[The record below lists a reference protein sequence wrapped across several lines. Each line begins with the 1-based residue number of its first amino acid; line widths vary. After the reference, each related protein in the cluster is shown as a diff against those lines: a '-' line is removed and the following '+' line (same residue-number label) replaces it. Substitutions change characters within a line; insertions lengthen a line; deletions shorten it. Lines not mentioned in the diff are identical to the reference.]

1 MSFSGYYRNLSINT
15 KLLVLVAALVLL
27 CVLLMSYLSFTSL
40 AKITDK
46 QLATTEKE
54 LKSSVLQSMQLTGT
68 NAGNK
73 VQAFLDK
80 SFSVPLTLASIL
92 QNTALPNETLS
103 RSAVKEIVRSALEAN
118 KQISAMYSQFE
129 AQGYDGK
136 DQSYIGNQAH
146 STESGSL
153 EIYWLRENGQI
164 VYSAVDDSTEKY
176 LDEKD
181 ELGVREAEWYLCS
194 RDSLSPCALDPYL
207 YEIEPGNSALM
218 TTLTAPIVTKG
229 RFRGLVGIDINL
241 PVLQQWIVEQS
252 QAFYAGQSQL
262 TLISQQQLVVASSE
276 YPSQLGKPLT
286 KVSTELQAVL
296 DKQESSVL
304 TQENWYVKIPV
315 VIADAKVNWQLLV
328 TVPTK
333 VALAPLLE
341 MQQIAT
347 ETLDTELTRNTWFA
361 FVMLLL
367 AMALVYVM
375 ARSIS
380 RPIESVSQS
389 ILKLASNEGDLTQAI
404 NVNNHLELT
413 HVSEGLNQFL
423 EKLKDMI
430 SALKSEAGNLSHQV
444 SKLDTK
450 ANSMRLSTDEQEVNL
465 EDVAAAIN
473 QMATAASS
481 VSALADDTAKSSS
494 SSVTL
499 LTQTQLSFRAN
510 VDEVTELSKQMQ
522 ESEKQISQVASK
534 TTDITS
540 IVVTIQSI
548 AEQTNLL
555 ALNAAIEAAR
565 AGEQGRGFA
574 VVADEVRNLAS
585 RTQSSTQ
592 EISSLIG
599 NLQTEVSIAVKTL
612 GHIQQSVEG
621 TVHKTQDIFTQL
633 SEVMERIHA
642 INGSAAQVASAAN
655 EQSQVSEHI
664 NKRVVAIGDGSK
676 QLSVLGD
683 ELEELSQQVNQ
694 IVSVMNGQ
702 LSRLK
707 S

>member
-1 MSFSGYYRNLSINT
+1 MNFSRYYRNLSINT

-92 QNTALPNETLS
+92 QNSAIPNETLS
-103 RSAVKEIVRSALEAN
+103 RTAVKELVRSALEAN
-118 KQISAMYSQFE
+118 TQISAMYSQFE

-241 PVLQQWIVEQS
+241 PVLQQWIVDQS
-252 QAFYAGQSQL
+252 RAFYAGKSQL
-262 TLISQQQLVVASSE
+262 TLISQRHLVVASSE

-286 KVSTELQAVL
+286 KVSAELQAVL
-296 DKQESSVL
+296 DNQESSVL
-304 TQENWYVKIPV
+304 TEENWYVKIPV
-315 VIADAKVNWQLLV
+315 VIGAAKVNWQLLV

-341 MQQIAT
+341 MQILAS
-347 ETLDTELTRNTWFA
+347 ETLDAELTRNTWLA

-367 AMALVYVM
+367 AIGLVYIM

-430 SALKSEAGNLSHQV
+430 SALKSEAGNLSSQV

-450 ANSMRLSTDEQEVNL
+450 ANSMRHSTDEQEVNL

-473 QMATAASS
+473 QMATAANS

-499 LTQTQLSFRAN
+499 LTQTQQSFRAN
-510 VDEVTELSKQMQ
+510 VDEVTQLSKQMQ
-522 ESEKQISQVASK
+522 ESEKQISQVATK
-534 TTDITS
+534 TADITS

-676 QLSVLGD
+676 KLSILGD

-694 IVSVMNGQ
+694 IVTVMNGQ
-702 LSRLK
+702 LGRLK

>member
-1 MSFSGYYRNLSINT
+1 MNFSGHYRNLSINT
-15 KLLVLVAALVLL
+15 KLLFLVAALVLL
-27 CVLLMSYLSFTSL
+27 CVLLLSYLSFTSL
-40 AKITDK
+40 ETITDK

-54 LKSSVLQSMQLTGT
+54 LKSSVLQSMQLTGK

-80 SFSVPLTLASIL
+80 SFSVPLTVASIL
-92 QNTALPNETLS
+92 GHSASPNEVMS
-103 RSAVKEIVRSALEAN
+103 RNSVKELVRSALEVN
-118 KQISAMYSQFE
+118 TQISAMYAQFE
-129 AQGYDGK
+129 AQAYDGK
-136 DQSYIGNQAH
+136 DLDYINNAAH

-164 VYSAVDDSTEKY
+164 VYSPVDDSTEKY
-176 LDEKD
+176 LDEKN
-181 ELGVREAEWYLCS
+181 EFGVREAEWYLCS
-194 RDSLSPCALDPYL
+194 RDSLFPCALDPYL

-218 TTLTAPIVTKG
+218 TTLSVPIVSKG

-241 PVLQQWIVEQS
+241 PVLQQWITEQS
-252 QAFYAGQSQL
+252 HAFYDGKSQL
-262 TLISQQQLVVASSE
+262 TLISQRHLVVASSE
-276 YPSQLGKPLT
+276 FPTQLGKPIDM
-286 KVSTELQAVL
+286 VSSTLQAVL
-296 DKQESSVL
+296 DNKEASVL
-304 TQENWYVKIPV
+304 TQDNWFVKIPV
-315 VIADAKVNWQLLV
+315 DIGDAKIKWQLLV
-328 TVPTK
+328 TVPTQ

-341 MQQIAT
+341 MQQLAS
-347 ETLDTELTRNTWFA
+347 ETLDTELVRNTWLA
-361 FVMLLL
+361 LTMLLL
-367 AMALVYVM
+367 AIALVYVM

-404 NVNNHLELT
+404 NVNNHLELI
-413 HVSEGLNQFL
+413 HVSAGLNQFL

-430 SALKSEAGNLSHQV
+430 SALKSQASNLSSQV
-444 SKLDTK
+444 SKLDSK
-450 ANSMRLSTDEQEVNL
+450 ANAMRQSTDDQEVNL

-481 VSALADDTAKSSS
+481 VSVLADDTAKSSN
-494 SSVTL
+494 SSVIL
-499 LTQTQLSFRAN
+499 LTQTQQSFRAN
-510 VDEVTELSKQMQ
+510 VDEVTELSKQIQ
-522 ESEKQISQVASK
+522 ESEKQISQVANK

-574 VVADEVRNLAS
+574 VVADEVRTLAS
-585 RTQSSTQ
+585 RTQKSTQ

-612 GHIQQSVEG
+612 GHIQQSVKV
-621 TVHKTQDIFTQL
+621 TVDKTQDIFAQL
-633 SEVMERIHA
+633 SQVMDRINA
-642 INGSAAQVASAAN
+642 INSSAAQVASAAN

-664 NKRVVAIGDGSK
+664 NQRVVAIGDGSK
-676 QLSVLGD
+676 KLSILGD
-683 ELEELSQQVNQ
+683 ELEELSQHVNQ
-694 IVSVMNGQ
+694 IVSIMNGQ

>member
-1 MSFSGYYRNLSINT
+1 MNFSRYYRNLSINT

-54 LKSSVLQSMQLTGT
+54 LKSSVLQAMQLTGT

-92 QNTALPNETLS
+92 QNSALPNETLS
-103 RSAVKEIVRSALEAN
+103 RTAVKELVRSALEAN
-118 KQISAMYSQFE
+118 TQISAMYSQFE

-181 ELGVREAEWYLCS
+181 EFGVREAEWYLCS

-241 PVLQQWIVEQS
+241 PVLQQWIVDQS
-252 QAFYAGQSQL
+252 RAFYAGKSQL
-262 TLISQQQLVVASSE
+262 TLISQRHLVVASSE

-286 KVSTELQAVL
+286 KVSAELQAVL
-296 DKQESSVL
+296 DNQESSVL
-304 TQENWYVKIPV
+304 TEESWYVKIPV
-315 VIADAKVNWQLLV
+315 VIGAANVNWQLLV

-333 VALAPLLE
+333 VALVPLLE
-341 MQQIAT
+341 MQQLAS
-347 ETLDTELTRNTWFA
+347 ETLEGELTRNTWLA

-367 AMALVYVM
+367 AIGLVYIM

-430 SALKSEAGNLSHQV
+430 TALKSEASNLSSQV

-450 ANSMRLSTDEQEVNL
+450 ANSMRHSTDEQEVNL

-473 QMATAASS
+473 QMATAANS

-499 LTQTQLSFRAN
+499 LTQTQQSFRAN
-510 VDEVTELSKQMQ
+510 VDEVTQLSKQMQ

-534 TTDITS
+534 TADITS

-621 TVHKTQDIFTQL
+621 TVHKTQNIFAQL

-676 QLSVLGD
+676 QLSILGD

-694 IVSVMNGQ
+694 IVTVMNGQ
-702 LSRLK
+702 LGRLK